1 MVRPLNKAWRKEFRG
16 WFSDLANQVRQ
27 AEEAGCPSVAHR
39 PWQLRSLGQMEF
51 PVSLSGLLVI
61 RPRSF
66 LPEVRAPGRASGRSQ
81 HPEGSPAASTPSSPA
96 APYVPGRA
104 PWLGSPPRLG
114 GWALPWGDFNSE
126 GGNAEVSIRDRQMR
140 LGSRS
145 ACAAAALQRPRP
157 RSTAPRDPKG
167 QPVAGALW
175 PRCRAQSAAHSCS
188 RSTGK
193 TRAGVRRTSGR
204 TASARQAGRRSR
216 PQSCRPRS
224 P

>member
-1 MVRPLNKAWRKEFRG
+1 MPTGLGSFAASGKWSFR
-16 WFSDLANQVRQ
+16 SR
-27 AEEAGCPSVAHR
+27 SVVFWSSAHA
-39 PWQLRSLGQMEF
+39 PFCLRSG
-51 PVSLSGLLVI
+51 
-61 RPRSF
+61 PR
-66 LPEVRAPGRASGRSQ
+66 EERAVGRSIRRAVLQ
-81 HPEGSPAASTPSSPA
+81 RPHPPRPPLPTCQA
-96 APYVPGRA
+96 GR

-114 GWALPWGDFNSE
+114 GWALPWGDFNPE
-126 GGNAEVSIRDRQMR
+126 GGNAEVSSRYRQMR